1 MMLKGQQ
8 CNLMNRVM
16 GFIWLAGSWCL
27 FADSA
32 TATVLDIA
40 PDGAVVR
47 YDRPTQYLTPNL
59 QGRPLAADVRPSA
72 APRKTGPSQAAIGV
86 GSALKSASHD
96 NAIGQD
102 LLDAVAWRESA
113 YRADAVSPK
122 GAVGVMQLM
131 PSTAR
136 ALGVDPADGAA
147 NVRGGAR
154 YLRWLLVR
162 YDGDIVK
169 TLAAYNA
176 GPGAV
181 DRYRGAPPFAETKA
195 FINAILERLADRAV
209 DPRRSSNRDVP

>member
-1 MMLKGQQ
+1 MALI
-8 CNLMNRVM
+8 C
-16 GFIWLAGSWCL
+16 LAGGYCL
-27 FADSA
+27 CAGAAS
-32 TATVLDIA
+32 ATVLDIA

-59 QGRPLAADVRPSA
+59 QGRPLASGVRPSA
-72 APRKTGPSQAAIGV
+72 APGRASPSPTGVAV
-86 GSALKSASHD
+86 GSALKAASRDSAID
-96 NAIGQD
+96 QN

-113 YRADAVSPK
+113 YRTDAVSAK

-154 YLRWLLVR
+154 YLRSLLVR

-176 GPGAV
+176 GPAAV
-181 DRYRGAPPFAETKA
+181 DHYGGAPPFAETTA